1 MKAALF
7 PSVGSAHLRGL
18 NEIPGVL
25 PTAAALPITTHRH
38 PAHILGHSQYFLSLP
53 RLLSEE
59 LPARAAEQV
68 MSRSKWFSTWEI
80 RGSAGRR
87 RVLEP
92 QPQGSKQALPSDFGL
107 VPP

>member
-1 MKAALF
+1 MRFLVSSPQPLPSPSPLTDIQPTFWATHSTFSPF
-7 PSVGSAHLRGL
+7 PGSSPR
-18 NEIPGVL
+18 NCL
-25 PTAAALPITTHRH
+25 P
-38 PAHILGHSQYFLSLP
+38 
-53 RLLSEE
+53 
-59 LPARAAEQV
+59 RAAEQV